1 VRHRRYMKAR
11 TSAPNPTFA
20 HTGAADVKS
29 CIIRGKRVQELQID
43 KRHWNH
49 GLAAAPSRL
58 KVRVSGAAV
67 RHEL

>member
-1 VRHRRYMKAR
+1 MITDFPRCKQRCRNVARVRHRRYMKAR

-43 KRHWNH
+43 
-49 GLAAAPSRL
+49 
-58 KVRVSGAAV
+58 
-67 RHEL
+67 